1 MKLVGD
7 LDKKNVFL
15 DTIYIVFFKKK
26 NLLRMRIAENKYCIE
41 KYDCVKKMTSCHF
54 KWVGFYCEEK

>member
-15 DTIYIVFFKKK
+15 DTIYIVFLKKK
-26 NLLRMRIAENKYCIE
+26 TSYGWELQRINIA
-41 KYDCVKKMTSCHF
+41 
-54 KWVGFYCEEK
+54 